1 MKNDSNEFQINI
13 EEYFF
18 KPSGEKK
25 KKKHSM
31 RWTHMSWPLSHSM
44 MIILYHNANHTNG
57 FPFIVCRRNSN
68 LSPLFNY

>member
-31 RWTHMSWPLSHSM
+31 R
-44 MIILYHNANHTNG
+44 
-57 FPFIVCRRNSN
+57 
-68 LSPLFNY
+68 